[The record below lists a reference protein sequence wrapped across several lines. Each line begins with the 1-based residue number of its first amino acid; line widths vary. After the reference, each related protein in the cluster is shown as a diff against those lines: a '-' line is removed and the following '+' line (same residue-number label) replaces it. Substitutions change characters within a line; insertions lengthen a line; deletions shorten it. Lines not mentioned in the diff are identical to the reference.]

1 MIASTMERSGNSAES
16 TLWEAVLTR
25 DARATFVYGVR
36 STGVYCRP
44 ACPSRRP
51 QPRGVKFFASP
62 RSAEEAGFRA
72 CRRCRPE
79 DVPVDPRVG
88 LVLAACRAIE
98 ENPRAEL
105 TLAALGERIGTSP
118 WHLQRTFK
126 SLVGITPHQY
136 AEACRIERFK
146 AQVREGESITGA
158 LYEAGYGSSSRLYER
173 TSSELGMTPSRYRRG
188 GEGKR
193 IRYTIV
199 DSRLG
204 RLLVGATEEGVCAIS
219 LGDSDE
225 QLEAILRSEY
235 RAAQIEHDDE
245 TLGEWAGTL
254 VRHLDGREPHL
265 DLPIDVR
272 ATAFQRRVWEALQAI
287 PYGSTKTYRE
297 IAREL
302 GDPNG
307 ARAVAGACAANP
319 VAIVVPCHR
328 VVRED
333 GGLGGY
339 RWGIERK
346 NELLAREAGSRGD
359 TEDRSD
365 GSAEADQH
373 DQYA

>member
-1 MIASTMERSGNSAES
+1 
-16 TLWEAVLTR
+16 
-25 DARATFVYGVR
+25 
-36 STGVYCRP
+36 
-44 ACPSRRP
+44 
-51 QPRGVKFFASP
+51 
-62 RSAEEAGFRA
+62 
-72 CRRCRPE
+72 
-79 DVPVDPRVG
+79 
-88 LVLAACRAIE
+88 VLAACRAIE

-105 TLAALGERIGTSP
+105 TLAALGERTGVSP

-126 SLVGITPHQY
+126 SLVGITPRQY
-136 AEACRIERFK
+136 ADACRLERFK
-146 AQVREGESITGA
+146 TQVREGDSITGA

-173 TSSELGMTPSRYRRG
+173 TSAELGMTPSRYRRG
-188 GEGKR
+188 GDGKH

-199 DSRLG
+199 DSSLG
-204 RLLVGATEEGVCAIS
+204 RLLVGGTDEGICAIS

-225 QLEAILRSEY
+225 RLEDILWSEY
-235 RAAQIEHDDE
+235 RAARIERDDRA
-245 TLGEWAGTL
+245 LGDWAGTL

-302 GDPNG
+302 GDPNA

-346 NELLAREAGSRGD
+346 DELLSRESVSQADTEPRSAGSAAAGAD
-359 TEDRSD
+359 Q
-365 GSAEADQH
+365 SAESA
-373 DQYA
+373 